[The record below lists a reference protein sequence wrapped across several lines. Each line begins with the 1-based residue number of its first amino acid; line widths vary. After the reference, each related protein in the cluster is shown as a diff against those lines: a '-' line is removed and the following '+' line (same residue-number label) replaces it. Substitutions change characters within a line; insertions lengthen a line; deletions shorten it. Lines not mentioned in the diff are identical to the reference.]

1 MFIPFIFKTIYYYKI
16 KIMNVN
22 INHPSFISFIN
33 QITTNILNNVTI
45 NNYFLLQ
52 NEKKIVVQYTVLKLM
67 RNSLKMKAK
76 ITDSELRS
84 FVTILWKKNEEMENY
99 ELASILNDI
108 NNNFD
113 KINESTIP
121 KKRNNKQ
128 IKIEDKG

>member
-1 MFIPFIFKTIYYYKI
+1 
-16 KIMNVN
+16 MNVN
-22 INHPSFISFIN
+22 INHPSFISFLN

-67 RNSLKMKAK
+67 KNSIKMKAK
-76 ITDSELRS
+76 VTDNELRS

-113 KINESTIP
+113 KINESIIP